1 MGGKVNL
8 YLDDESLDIWHS
20 IPSGQRSQI
29 VRDALKSV
37 DFSGKNREERSILE
51 KQFRDLLVSK
61 GKDAGGIAAKFRSG
75 NYREMKVNV
84 GKGLWMT
91 YAQRLNYTKIELY
104 IYRFGAQPRHWRRG
118 TYREQNSN
126 LIRIFAD
133 YEDEVEEYFGAGLYW
148 DDPDEWGEQK
158 ACRIGKKYKEFNL
171 HDSKC
176 WDSIASEMVRDMNR
190 LDGALRPIY
199 KKLQGLTIYEYD
211 WKVRHGGVDVH
222 SSEWEDADIGNG

>member
-1 MGGKVNL
+1 M
-8 YLDDESLDIWHS
+8 
-20 IPSGQRSQI
+20 
-29 VRDALKSV
+29 
-37 DFSGKNREERSILE
+37 
-51 KQFRDLLVSK
+51 
-61 GKDAGGIAAKFRSG
+61 
-75 NYREMKVNV
+75 
-84 GKGLWMT
+84 
-91 YAQRLNYTKIELY
+91 
-104 IYRFGAQPRHWRRG
+104 
-118 TYREQNSN
+118 
-126 LIRIFAD
+126 
-133 YEDEVEEYFGAGLYW
+133 EEYFGPGLYW
-148 DDPDEWGEQK
+148 DDPDELGEQK

>member
-91 YAQRLNYTKIELY
+91 YAL
-104 IYRFGAQPRHWRRG
+104 
-118 TYREQNSN
+118 S
-126 LIRIFAD
+126 LIHI
-133 YEDEVEEYFGAGLYW
+133 
-148 DDPDEWGEQK
+148 
-158 ACRIGKKYKEFNL
+158 
-171 HDSKC
+171 
-176 WDSIASEMVRDMNR
+176 
-190 LDGALRPIY
+190 
-199 KKLQGLTIYEYD
+199 
-211 WKVRHGGVDVH
+211 
-222 SSEWEDADIGNG
+222 